1 MPSAGS
7 GTVPFEDEDPH
18 PLADL
23 DPGPRPDDG
32 LKPPDQ
38 VALVEKVAAVG

>member
-1 MPSAGS
+1 M
-7 GTVPFEDEDPH
+7 VPFEDEDPH